1 MIAWLDKQN
10 WFHELVRSTG
20 LRRAAGALLRL
31 RPLRRRLP
39 SGAVFEIRD
48 LESLFLFNEIVVRN
62 VYGPALERTG
72 PVRTVVDVGC
82 NVGFFACYLRHCGGR
97 DLRGL
102 AIDANPKVLALARR
116 NLDANGLPHIT
127 TIHALVGE
135 APGECE
141 KPFFLYPSH
150 LGSSRFPRE
159 EPGRPP
165 KGPWRR
171 IRVPTISLVELCSE
185 ARFPDGIDLLKIDIE
200 GSEADLLRH
209 DAAVLPRVRAAVVE
223 IHRWLAAPADVACP
237 MEKAGLKGACLSRQ
251 ENTEIW
257 FFSRR

>member
-1 MIAWLDKQN
+1 MW
-10 WFHELVRSTG
+10 G
-20 LRRAAGALLRL
+20 RL
-31 RPLRRRLP
+31 
-39 SGAVFEIRD
+39 
-48 LESLFLFNEIVVRN
+48 
-62 VYGPALERTG
+62 
-72 PVRTVVDVGC
+72 
-82 NVGFFACYLRHCGGR
+82 
-97 DLRGL
+97 
-102 AIDANPKVLALARR
+102 
-116 NLDANGLPHIT
+116 
-127 TIHALVGE
+127 
-135 APGECE
+135 PGECE

-223 IHRWLAAPADVACP
+223 IHRWLAAPGCGLPDGEGRSQGSLPEPAGKHRNLVFFPAMEDHQRARRQARRPGSDSAAPVSFRRGRGTTPPYLRGVQADRSDVD
-237 MEKAGLKGACLSRQ
+237 Q
-251 ENTEIW
+251 T
-257 FFSRR
+257 